1 MSLHLSLL
9 RPPPRGRVAART
21 SVSALILKIAACGA
35 SLRPQTRV
43 RVWKMGR
50 HGIAFMLERERSQEF
65 RKYNDINM
73 SLYLS

>member
-9 RPPPRGRVAART
+9 RPPRGRVAACT
-21 SVSALILKIAACGA
+21 SVSAIILKIAACGA

-43 RVWKMGR
+43 RVSKMGR
-50 HGIAFMLERERSQEF
+50 HGIAFMLERKRSRDFSE
-65 RKYNDINM
+65 YNDINM